1 MSIGSSTRTVSSP
14 PGRPRDPFRFPRR
27 WTLVIMTLRYYLALK
42 KKSQIN
48 SIFSNNEWK
57 ADANENLDV
66 LFLKR
71 SILVSNRFMIYS
83 KAIVKTMHIKKK
95 KKRLNVQ
102 ISESVLLA
110 ESYLWFSREAPW
122 TSCCIVSLH
131 GPRCSQD
138 SLVHSSP
145 PIFFSD

>member
-1 MSIGSSTRTVSSP
+1 MA
-14 PGRPRDPFRFPRR
+14 
-27 WTLVIMTLRYYLALK
+27 LRYYLALK

-71 SILVSNRFMIYS
+71 SILVSNRLMIYS

-95 KKRLNVQ
+95 NTQCADFRVCTVGWEL
-102 ISESVLLA
+102 
-110 ESYLWFSREAPW
+110 
-122 TSCCIVSLH
+122 
-131 GPRCSQD
+131 
-138 SLVHSSP
+138 SLVLQGGTLDFLLYC
-145 PIFFSD
+145 ILAWTRVLTRFFGP

>member
-1 MSIGSSTRTVSSP
+1 
-14 PGRPRDPFRFPRR
+14 
-27 WTLVIMTLRYYLALK
+27 MTLRYYLVFK
-42 KKSQIN
+42 KNSQIN

-71 SILVSNRFMIYS
+71 SILVSNIVMIYR
-83 KAIVKTMHIKKK
+83 KAIVKTMLIKK

-110 ESYLWFSREAPW
+110 GNYLWFSREAP
-122 TSCCIVSLH
+122 
-131 GPRCSQD
+131 G
-138 SLVHSSP
+138 SSP
-145 PIFFSD
+145 AVLYPCMAQGAHKILWSTAPRPSSSLTDGQLQRIQQRTPRPSGMAEPQKRKRQGP

>member
-1 MSIGSSTRTVSSP
+1 
-14 PGRPRDPFRFPRR
+14 
-27 WTLVIMTLRYYLALK
+27 MTLRYYLALK

-83 KAIVKTMHIKKK
+83 KAIERLCTLKKK
-95 KKRLNVQ
+95 KKTQCADFRVCT
-102 ISESVLLA
+102 V
-110 ESYLWFSREAPW
+110 
-122 TSCCIVSLH
+122 
-131 GPRCSQD
+131 G
-138 SLVHSSP
+138 
-145 PIFFSD
+145 

>member
-1 MSIGSSTRTVSSP
+1 
-14 PGRPRDPFRFPRR
+14 
-27 WTLVIMTLRYYLALK
+27 MTLRYYLALK

-95 KKRLNVQ
+95 KKKTQCADFRVCT
-102 ISESVLLA
+102 V
-110 ESYLWFSREAPW
+110 
-122 TSCCIVSLH
+122 
-131 GPRCSQD
+131 G
-138 SLVHSSP
+138 
-145 PIFFSD
+145 